1 MSDIRFNSWYH
12 QSGTGGVVQDGS
24 GNVGIGSTIPAT
36 KLDVGGN
43 IDVTGSI
50 KVGSATEFYGGGGNL
65 TGIDATAI
73 QKGTTK
79 IQTETARIEQKVSN
93 VGIVTI
99 TSAGINVTG
108 IVTAN
113 SYRGDGSALT
123 GIAND
128 TGYWQKTDV
137 GIHTL
142 TEVGIGTTNPTASL
156 VVKGD
161 GQVSGIVTFGELV
174 VSESFVKDSMVGF
187 GTYSTTERDAG
198 VGTYK

>member
-50 KVGSATEFYGGGGNL
+50 KVGSAASITATEFYGGGGNL

-123 GIAND
+123 GIP
-128 TGYWQKTDV
+128 V
-137 GIHTL
+137 
-142 TEVGIGTTNPTASL
+142 VTASK
-156 VVKGD
+156 V
-161 GQVSGIVTFGELV
+161 
-174 VSESFVKDSMVGF
+174 
-187 GTYSTTERDAG
+187 
-198 VGTYK
+198 